1 MRRFLEPWLLLASLL
16 VAGLVFAQPSP
27 PAAAAPAKATAAQ
40 APPPAPMAEP
50 AAGDEDAGTDEADSA
65 DEADPEDEAAADDE
79 NAVEPDEPEEPPR
92 SGYAD
97 LTGTLEALD
106 ETDGLRV
113 SLHTGGLKAKR
124 GFTPIEVSLHNTEAV
139 PRSLRLSFQGYGS
152 GASTTVR
159 TVELA
164 PRQRLTT
171 YLLVP
176 VAVQNGT
183 FTIEGPTIRPRTGN
197 VYLDEGTAVATLVLG
212 TAKAFEAGTGIPRT
226 ESGKPSQVDVRFLSV
241 QDAPRELAAYVG
253 YPSVL
258 VTEDVASVPA
268 DVWAALENYAAVGGS
283 LVLARSPRDVRQRLP
298 LLGQEPERDAWNA
311 YGFGS
316 VYLCQGGAEDCGK
329 AVASVEEESKPL
341 LEPIGP
347 APRWENNR
355 FALRGGEVPLLPN
368 ALVPVGRFLVLIF
381 LFSLVVGP
389 GGLMLARRKGPVA
402 LLIGVPAV
410 ALLTCLIIIGDSV
423 LGEGFVT
430 HASRYSY
437 TWLDRPRDRVVTAAV
452 AGYYANLSSDKVQLP
467 ATGVLLAPQELDEW
481 LVDVSW
487 TGGGMEAEGLLPART
502 YVEWGELAVVPT
514 RARLV
519 VRKEGEGWKVQNALG
534 APLQAGYVRLGK
546 SWYSLPELADGAEG
560 SVAELK
566 DDASGELVRGF
577 VSPPGSAMH
586 RSREDVGSFALPLK
600 DGDFVARL
608 GGAGFAPLAALKVQL
623 HEGVH
628 YVRGQVDTP

>member
-1 MRRFLEPWLLLASLL
+1 MRRLVEPWLLLTSLL

-27 PAAAAPAKATAAQ
+27 AAAPAPMKAATAQ
-40 APPPAPMAEP
+40 EPPPAPPVMPEE
-50 AAGDEDAGTDEADSA
+50 GDAGTGELAGE
-65 DEADPEDEAAADDE
+65 EADPGDEAPADDAE
-79 NAVEPDEPEEPPR
+79 AAEEAVPEEPQR

-97 LTGTLEALD
+97 LTGTLETLD
-106 ETDGLRV
+106 DTDGLRISV
-113 SLHTGGLKAKR
+113 HSGGLRAKR
-124 GFTPIEVSLHNTEAV
+124 GFTPLEVTLHNTEAV
-139 PRSLRLSFQGYGS
+139 ARSLRLRFQGYGS
-152 GASTTVR
+152 GSSSTVR
-159 TVELA
+159 AVELA

-176 VAVQNGT
+176 SAVQSGT
-183 FTIEGPTIRPRTGN
+183 LSIEGPNIRSRTTS
-197 VYLDEGTAVATLVLG
+197 VYMDEGTALSTLVLG

-226 ESGKPSQVDVRFLSV
+226 EDGKPSQLDARFITA

-253 YPSVL
+253 YPAVL

-283 LVLARSPRDVRQRLP
+283 LILGRASRDVRQRLP
-298 LLGQEPERDAWNA
+298 LLGQEPERGAWNA
-311 YGFGS
+311 YGFGT
-316 VYLCQGGAEDCGK
+316 VYLCQSGTEDCGK
-329 AVASVEEESKPL
+329 AVLSVAEEDKPL

-389 GGLMLARRKGPVA
+389 GGLILARRKGPVA
-402 LLIGVPAV
+402 LLFGVPAV

-423 LGEGFVT
+423 LGDGFVT

-452 AGYYANLSSDKVQLP
+452 AGYYANLAVDKVQFP
-467 ATGVLLAPQELDEW
+467 ATGVLLAPQELEDW

-487 TGGGMEAEGLLPART
+487 TGGGMVADGFLPSRT

-519 VRKEGEGWKVQNALG
+519 AHKEGAGWKVQNALG
-534 APLQAGYVRLGK
+534 APLQAGYVKLGEK
-546 SWYSLPELADGAEG
+546 WYSLPELADGAEG
-560 SVAELK
+560 LATEVKGANRE
-566 DDASGELVRGF
+566 ELVRGF
-577 VSPPGSAMH
+577 VSPPGSGVH
-586 RSREDVGSFALPLK
+586 RSKGSVGSFALPLK
-600 DGDFVARL
+600 EGGFVARL